1 MLPILTHPSFFM
13 KFWLIMAF
21 GYNQRNNDCKGGM
34 MEEWHQ
40 KLHNNTSPDDVVIC
54 QVLKLWIVKDLGSE
68 RFAVCTFWLVIL
80 LQALIDYIKKDFDIS
95 VYWKT
100 LNENGITKERLLSYD
115 RAIHS
120 EPNFRSHQKDGLL
133 RDLGSYMR
141 TLKVSFYRPLWFSP
155 LLCFSFPLQINSL
168 YQVELLP

>member
-1 MLPILTHPSFFM
+1 
-13 KFWLIMAF
+13 
-21 GYNQRNNDCKGGM
+21 

-54 QVLKLWIVKDLGSE
+54 QVIWSSE
-68 RFAVCTFWLVIL
+68 LSWPSLVLHIIQNLPRNSL
-80 LQALIDYIKKDFDIS
+80 LQALIDYINSDFDIG

-120 EPNFRSHQKDGLL
+120 EPNFRRDQKDGLL
-133 RDLGSYMR
+133 RDLGNYMR
-141 TLKVSFYRPLWFSP
+141 TLKVGFLTISTLSFAFYSM
-155 LLCFSFPLQINSL
+155 
-168 YQVELLP
+168 VT